1 MKNASRIPSAAEQIP
16 DPVPLK
22 KAAGSQRFQRKSS
35 HAETG
40 NEIWLLTLTD
50 VFMLLMVCF
59 VLLFGMSLQRQKEAA
74 VTATPPAAA
83 MTPAPAAQT
92 PPAVQAVPSLESEL
106 LAVLGDDRQDVTV
119 ERRSTYIVLTFP
131 ERIMFD
137 SGQAQ
142 VKLAVQPLLEK
153 VAAVIVS
160 RPDLVVAIHGHTD
173 DRPIHSRQYPSNW
186 ELSVDR
192 ATQVARA
199 LVQMGIPPTKLS
211 IKGFGEDHPLVAND
225 SDDSRLKN
233 RRVEIQFS
241 LTPSSA

>member
-1 MKNASRIPSAAEQIP
+1 
-16 DPVPLK
+16 VPLK

-35 HAETG
+35 QTDAG

-59 VLLFGMSLQRQKEAA
+59 VLLFGMSLQRQKETA
-74 VTATPPAAA
+74 VTATPPATA
-83 MTPAPAAQT
+83 MMPV
-92 PPAVQAVPSLESEL
+92 PAVQAPPTIQADSSLESEL
-106 LAVLGDDRQDVTV
+106 LAILGQEGQDVTV

-131 ERIMFD
+131 ERIIFD

-142 VKLAVQPLLEK
+142 LKFAVQPLLEK
-153 VAAVIVS
+153 VAAVILN
-160 RPDLVVAIHGHTD
+160 RPDLAVAIHGHTD

-192 ATQVARA
+192 ATQVART
-199 LVQMGIPPTKLS
+199 LVQMGIQPTKIS
-211 IKGFGEDHPLVAND
+211 IRGFGEDHPLYAND
-225 SDDSRLKN
+225 SSDNRLKN

-241 LTPSSA
+241 LTPSNT